1 MTLSGELSIDLDA
14 IAANWRALDARSGP
28 GVETAAVLKADAYGC
43 GAAYVGPA
51 LARAG
56 VRSFFVAQPRE
67 GATLREAVGRA
78 PLIYVLAGYPPA
90 GSEAAPPPLYATH
103 DLRPVLNSAAQAR
116 AWLAGHPG
124 APCAVHV
131 DSGMNRLGMPPA
143 EFAGLGP
150 LPEAVRLVISHY
162 ACADEPEHPLN
173 ARQRADFARLTEG
186 IDRPRSL
193 ANTGGILLGPDSHF
207 DLARAGV
214 GLYGGLPFA
223 QARRAVTLHV
233 PILQIREVPAGA
245 CVGYGGDWTATA
257 PARIA
262 TISAGYAD
270 GLPRGLGN
278 PALGAP
284 ARAFL
289 DGRPLPFAGRVS
301 MDLIT
306 LDATGCPDAV
316 PGAMVE
322 LIGPNQGIDDLATA
336 AGTIGYEI
344 LTSLGSRYTRRYTG
358 T

>member
-1 MTLSGELSIDLDA
+1 
-14 IAANWRALDARSGP
+14 
-28 GVETAAVLKADAYGC
+28 
-43 GAAYVGPA
+43 
-51 LARAG
+51 
-56 VRSFFVAQPRE
+56 VRTFFVALPHE
-67 GATLREAVGRA
+67 GATLREAVGRE

-90 GSEAAPPPLYATH
+90 GSEAEPPLLYATH
-103 DLRPVLNSAAQAR
+103 DLRPVLNSAAQAG
-116 AWLAGHPG
+116 AWLADRPG

-131 DSGMNRLGMPPA
+131 DTGMNRLGMPPA

-162 ACADEPEHPLN
+162 ACADAPDHPLN
-173 ARQRADFARLTEG
+173 ARQRAAFAQFTQA

-207 DLARAGV
+207 DLTRAGV

-223 QARRAVTLHV
+223 EARRAVTLHV
-233 PILQIREVPAGA
+233 PVLQVREIAAGA
-245 CVGYGGDWTATA
+245 SVGYGGDWTASA

-262 TISAGYAD
+262 TIAAGYAD
-270 GLPRGLGN
+270 GLPRSLGN

-289 DGRPLPFAGRVS
+289 GSRPLPFAGRVS

-322 LIGPNQGIDDLATA
+322 LIGPNQGVDDLATA